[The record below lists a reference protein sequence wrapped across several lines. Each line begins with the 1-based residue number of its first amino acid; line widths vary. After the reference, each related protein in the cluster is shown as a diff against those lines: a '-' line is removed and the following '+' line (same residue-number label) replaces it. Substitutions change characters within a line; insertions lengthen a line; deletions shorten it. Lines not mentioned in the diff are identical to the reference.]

1 MTGTWVIV
9 GLGNPGRQYERT
21 RHNIGYLV
29 VDELAG
35 RLGTS
40 FARHRRAH
48 AETAE
53 AHAFVGTP
61 DHCRVVLVK
70 SRTYMNESGGPVK
83 GVLDF
88 TKAENLVVVHDE
100 IDIPLGSLRI
110 KKGGGDNGHNGL
122 RSIRKSLG
130 HGDFYRVRVGVDRP
144 TGSQDPADYV
154 LSDFRA
160 AERTEV
166 ALMVAESADAIEYLM
181 RNGLDATQGRFN
193 R

>member
-1 MTGTWVIV
+1 VTATWVIV
-9 GLGNPGRQYERT
+9 GLGNPGREYERT

-29 VDELAG
+29 VEELAG
-35 RLGTS
+35 RLGAS

-48 AETAE
+48 ADTAE

-83 GVLDF
+83 AVLDF
-88 TKAENLVVVHDE
+88 TKATQLVVVHDE
-100 IDIPLGSLRI
+100 IDIPLGALRI
-110 KKGGGDNGHNGL
+110 KYGGGDNGHNGL
-122 RSIRKSLG
+122 KSIRKSLG
-130 HGDFYRVRVGVDRP
+130 TGDYYRVRVGVDRP
-144 TGSQDPADYV
+144 TGRQDPADYV

-166 ALMVAESADAIEYLM
+166 ALMVGESADAIEFLM
-181 RNGLDATQGRFN
+181 RNGLDATQARFN

>member
-1 MTGTWVIV
+1 MTATWVV
-9 GLGNPGRQYERT
+9 AGLGNPGREYERT

-29 VDELAG
+29 VEELAG
-35 RLGTS
+35 RLGAS

-48 AETAE
+48 ADTAE

-70 SRTYMNESGGPVK
+70 SRTYMNESGGPIK
-83 GVLDF
+83 AVLDF
-88 TKAENLVVVHDE
+88 TKAEHLVVVHDE
-100 IDIPLGSLRI
+100 IDIPLGALRI

-130 HGDFYRVRVGVDRP
+130 DGDYFRVRVGVDRP
-144 TGSQDPADYV
+144 TGRQDPADYV

-160 AERTEV
+160 AERPEV
-166 ALMVAESADAIEYLM
+166 SLMVAESADAIEYLM
-181 RNGLDATQGRFN
+181 REGLEATQARFN